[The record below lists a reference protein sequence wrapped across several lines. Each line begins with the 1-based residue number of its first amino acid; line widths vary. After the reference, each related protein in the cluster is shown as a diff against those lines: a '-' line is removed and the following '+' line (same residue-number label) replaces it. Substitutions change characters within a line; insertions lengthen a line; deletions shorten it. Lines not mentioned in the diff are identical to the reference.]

1 MTKILFRADCVFQ
14 KGIKG
19 EDGAEKPPTHERAK
33 DAVLELIA
41 RERENEPIER
51 DLIKNVLNIFVDVG
65 MDKGTEVYE
74 HHFQTPLLVSIH
86 SHYKTKA
93 ALWIQ
98 SESCSEYL
106 IKAETSLA
114 DEEERATYYMH
125 PNSKSH
131 VVDAVQTEL
140 LKDVQMDL
148 IEKDTGCNAMLRDN
162 KTDDLRRMFKLY
174 HRCGPSCITPLAEIF
189 RKHIEEEGMALL
201 NQVKASTEAGEG
213 AAVGAASRKES
224 ANAEQQFIRNI
235 LALQV
240 RPTSSTPSCVQHTF
254 LSVCVYM
261 RGYTTAACCDS
272 EFVLLMC

>member
-1 MTKILFRADCVFQ
+1 VFQ
-14 KGIKG
+14 KGVRG
-19 EDGAEKPPTHERAK
+19 VDGVEKALTHERAK

-51 DLIKNVLNIFVDVG
+51 DLIKSVLTIFVDVG
-65 MDKGTEVYE
+65 MDRGTDVYE
-74 HHFQTPLLVSIH
+74 NNFQAPLLASIH

-106 IKAETSLA
+106 IKAEQSLA

-125 PNSKSH
+125 PNSKAP
-131 VVDAVQTEL
+131 VVDAVQAEL
-140 LKDVQMDL
+140 LKNVQMQL

-162 KTDDLRRMFKLY
+162 KTDDLRRMFKLF
-174 HRCGPSCITPLAEIF
+174 HRCGASSIIPLAEIF

-201 NQVKASTEAGEG
+201 NQVKASAEAGEG
-213 AAVGAASRKES
+213 PGGHAARKES

-235 LALQV
+235 LSLQV
-240 RPTSSTPSCVQHTF
+240 P
-254 LSVCVYM
+254 
-261 RGYTTAACCDS
+261 
-272 EFVLLMC
+272 LLL